1 MQIDASFIIQLFSQ
15 PQLLCDVPEHQRP
28 LVLLVLRQQKVLAKY
43 AHLYFAAASA
53 EQLDTKTLRHL
64 RNALRIAEKQKEQVE
79 FEADEITRVL
89 APVSRF
95 VVFLKGAAYSL
106 NNSVVGEG
114 RIYSDIDILVNK
126 SDLTECEQQLAIN
139 GWIGGEINDYDDKYY
154 RKWAHEIP
162 PLTHVHR
169 GTNIDVHHNIIPVVS
184 KDAPQAEI
192 LEQYIVRN
200 KSGIQTLNIDA
211 QFVHCCVHLFRDED
225 YKTAFRDILDLRYML
240 MDVNAFHAETK
251 TALAQVMQ
259 IAKTLSFEYEVG
271 LALYFVKYF
280 FDEKIDDA
288 IIEHALAI
296 HPFRKRIDI
305 TLFTKVLLPKHP
317 KLEGSQATL
326 KLLAAEFRG
335 HLIKMPLPLLIYH
348 LTMKMS
354 RGIIEKIMGKHF
366 FSRKDQDIELE

>member
-184 KDAPQAEI
+184 KDAPKAEV
-192 LEQYIVRN
+192 LEQYIVKN

-211 QFVHCCVHLFRDED
+211 QFVHCVHLFRDED
-225 YKTAFRDILDLRYML
+225 YKTAFRDILDLNYML
-240 MDVNAFHAETK
+240 MDVKASHAQTK
-251 TALAQVMQ
+251 HQLAEVIQ
-259 IAKTLSFEYEVG
+259 IAKTLKFEYEVG
-271 LALYFVKYF
+271 LALYFVKHF
-280 FDEKIDDA
+280 FNSDIDDDT
-288 IIEHALAI
+288 IEKALAA
-296 HPFRKRIDI
+296 HPLRKGIDI
-305 TLFTKVLLPKHP
+305 ALFTKVLLPKHP
-317 KLEGSQATL
+317 KLKGSQAAI

-335 HLIKMPLPLLIYH
+335 HLIKMPLPLLVYH
-348 LTMKMS
+348 LTIKMG
-354 RGIIEKIMGKHF
+354 RGIIEKVMGKHF
-366 FSRKDQDIELE
+366 FSRKDEHIELE